1 MINNIKQKRSAD
13 PICMKFPL
21 ILQYNS
27 SISCSDKNGAHS
39 NSISTNNSNG
49 PNISSTLL
57 EVSSSSNSHTIGVPG
72 KENVKASVKP
82 QFNCNCNMFQQEN
95 MQLKQEL
102 NKAKEI

>member
-57 EVSSSSNSHTIGVPG
+57 E
-72 KENVKASVKP
+72 
-82 QFNCNCNMFQQEN
+82 QEN